1 VVGDSVYFD
10 VRSFPGYG
18 KLSGRRLEEQ
28 EEGRRVSVREE
39 KRHAEDFALWK
50 KAEPEH
56 ILRWPSPWGWGYP
69 GWHIECS
76 AMSTKYLGESFD
88 IHGGGVDNIFP
99 HNECEIA
106 QSEGA
111 NDKPFARFWLLVGS
125 LTINGVK
132 MSKSLGNF
140 VTIKEA
146 LRKYN
151 PQAIR
156 TFVLTSQYRSP
167 VDFSE
172 EALTSAQRGWER
184 LVVPFRLA
192 QDRLR
197 QPGLPDE
204 PSDTIEDYLEEAT
217 KRFGE
222 AMDEDF
228 NAPAALAV
236 LHEVT
241 RELNTAFAAEHPL
254 GRADLQKVLGFY
266 AEIVGGVLGLLP
278 RSSEVSPEREAELIR
293 LLIDLRA
300 EARNRKDWAQA
311 DSIRERLAGL
321 GVLLEDGKE
330 GTIWRIGVAKDG

>member
-1 VVGDSVYFD
+1 
-10 VRSFPGYG
+10 
-18 KLSGRRLEEQ
+18 
-28 EEGRRVSVREE
+28 
-39 KRHAEDFALWK
+39 
-50 KAEPEH
+50 
-56 ILRWPSPWGWGYP
+56 
-69 GWHIECS
+69 
-76 AMSTKYLGESFD
+76 
-88 IHGGGVDNIFP
+88 
-99 HNECEIA
+99 
-106 QSEGA
+106 
-111 NDKPFARFWLLVGS
+111 
-125 LTINGVK
+125 
-132 MSKSLGNF
+132 
-140 VTIKEA
+140 
-146 LRKYN
+146 
-151 PQAIR
+151 
-156 TFVLTSQYRSP
+156 
-167 VDFSE
+167 
-172 EALTSAQRGWER
+172 
-184 LVVPFRLA
+184 VVPFRLA